1 MLEVGIVLAIPA
13 VLGVPWVCRHL
24 ICLRQLKQNLGA
36 IVRYSMMRTACSY
49 HPAKAAHFECS
60 SCDADY
66 CSECVTKRSMSR
78 YGRIETYYY
87 CPKCQKIVER
97 LDISSIID
105 PFWMRLP
112 KFFLYPFHPRP
123 LVLMLLL
130 SAGMVLFSQPGLLNV
145 LINVAL
151 WGVLLKYSHAALKN
165 TAHARYYPP
174 KINSETIVEDFDI
187 VFKQIAIFI
196 IVGIALTKVAQ
207 IFGPLIAM
215 GAMVVA
221 ILSIPAMIIVLVA
234 TDSLIHAVKP
244 VVFITMA
251 WRIGWGY
258 LLMYLFL
265 TILGGAPVV
274 LGRHVIAY
282 LPPSSHIFLFS
293 LAKCYYTIISY
304 HLMGYVILQYSD
316 EIGYDIDLDE
326 EDSILVENKPEQS
339 ARSEILNRVDI
350 LIKEGK
356 IDDAIFLIRGETGGN
371 ISDLE
376 LAERYYN
383 LLKVK
388 QIIPDLLQHA
398 VTYLDLLAEAKD
410 TEKLCEVY
418 SECAA
423 RDPGFVPSSSTLF
436 KLASCLNQAGNP
448 KAAVNSYNRF
458 IKANPKDPLLPK
470 AYFLAANIIHEKLKN
485 PGKAAGILKSLLR
498 AYPNHEMIPHVQRYL
513 RQISVAE

>member
-1 MLEVGIVLAIPA
+1 MLGVGIVLALPA
-13 VLGVPWVCRHL
+13 VLGASRVYRPL
-24 ICLRQLKQNLGA
+24 ICLLNLRQNLGA
-36 IVRYSMMRTACSY
+36 VVRYAIMRTPCSY

-66 CSECVTKRSMSR
+66 CAECVTKRSLTR
-78 YGRIETYYY
+78 YGRAETHYY
-87 CPKCQKIVER
+87 CPKCQGMVER
-97 LDISSIID
+97 LDISDIID

-123 LVLMLLL
+123 LILMLLL
-130 SAGMVLFSQPGLLNV
+130 SAGMVLVSKPGLLNA
-145 LINVAL
+145 LISFAM

-174 KINSETIVEDFDI
+174 KINSETIVADFDI
-187 VFKQIAIFI
+187 VFKQIAIFV
-196 IVGIALTKVAQ
+196 IVGIALVKVAQ

-215 GAMVVA
+215 VAMIVA

-234 TDSLIHAVKP
+234 TGSLIHAVNP
-244 VVFITMA
+244 VVFIGMA

-265 TILGGAPVV
+265 AILGGAPVV
-274 LGRHVIAY
+274 LGRHVIAH
-282 LPPSSHIFLFS
+282 LPASSHVFLFT

-304 HLMGYVILQYSD
+304 HLMGYVILQYND
-316 EIGYDIDLDE
+316 DVGYEVDLDE
-326 EDSILVENKPEQS
+326 EDSILVADRPEQP

-388 QIIPDLLQHA
+388 QIIPDLLKHG
-398 VTYLDLLAEAKD
+398 VRYLDLLAEAKD

-423 RDPGFVPSSSTLF
+423 RDPGFVPGSSTLF
-436 KLASCLNQAGNP
+436 RLASCLNQAGNP

-458 IKANPKDPLLPK
+458 IKAHPKDPLIPK
-470 AYFLAANIIHEKLKN
+470 AYFLAASIINEKLKN
-485 PGKAAGILKSLLR
+485 PRKAVGILKGLLKT
-498 AYPNHEMIPHVQRYL
+498 YPNHDITPHVQRYL
-513 RQISVAE
+513 SRIRVAE

>member
-1 MLEVGIVLAIPA
+1 
-13 VLGVPWVCRHL
+13 
-24 ICLRQLKQNLGA
+24 
-36 IVRYSMMRTACSY
+36 MRTSCTY

-66 CSECVTKRSMSR
+66 CGECVTKRSLTR
-78 YGRIETYYY
+78 YGRAETYYY
-87 CPKCQKIVER
+87 CPKCQGIAER
-97 LDISSIID
+97 LDISDIID

-130 SAGMVLFSQPGLLNV
+130 SAGMVLVSKPGLLNS
-145 LINVAL
+145 LISFAM

-174 KINSETIVEDFDI
+174 KINSETIVADFDI

-196 IVGIALTKVAQ
+196 IIGIALAKVAQ
-207 IFGPLIAM
+207 FFGPLIAM
-215 GAMVVA
+215 AAMIVA

-234 TDSLIHAVKP
+234 TGSLIHAVNP
-244 VVFITMA
+244 VVFIGMA

-265 TILGGAPVV
+265 AILGGAPVV

-282 LPPSSHIFLFS
+282 LPASSHVFLFT

-304 HLMGYVILQYSD
+304 HLMGYVILQYND
-316 EIGYDIDLDE
+316 DVGYEVDLDE
-326 EDSILVENKPEQS
+326 EDSILVADKPEQP

-388 QIIPDLLQHA
+388 QIIPDLLKHG
-398 VTYLDLLAEAKD
+398 VRYLDLLAEAKD

-423 RDPGFVPSSSTLF
+423 RDPGFVPDKSTLF

-458 IKANPKDPLLPK
+458 IKAHPKDPLIPK
-470 AYFLAANIIHEKLKN
+470 AYFLAASIINEKLKN
-485 PGKAAGILKSLLR
+485 PRKAVGILKGLLKT
-498 AYPNHEMIPHVQRYL
+498 YPNHDITPHVQRYL
-513 RQISVAE
+513 SQIGVAE